1 MICRET
7 TRGNTLELTW
17 KAYLDYLALGRD
29 GETAA
34 RVPAPLIQL
43 VTWNDYAETTTLEPT
58 RDYGTAPLEMCRQF
72 LAEARNAWPR
82 S

>member
-17 KAYLDYLALGRD
+17 QAYRDYLEKRAQSA
-29 GETAA
+29 ENAA
-34 RVPAPLIQL
+34 IPAPLIQL

-58 RDYGTAPLEMCRQF
+58 RDYGTGPLSFCRDR
-72 LAEARNAWPR
+72 LAEARRIWRP
-82 S
+82 